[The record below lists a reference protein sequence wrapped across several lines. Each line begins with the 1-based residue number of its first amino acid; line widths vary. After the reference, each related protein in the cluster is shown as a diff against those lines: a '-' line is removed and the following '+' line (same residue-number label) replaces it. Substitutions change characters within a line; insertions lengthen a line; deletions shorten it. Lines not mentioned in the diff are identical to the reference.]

1 MLGWTG
7 WQDYQVADDHEL
19 ETPFTVLPDPLPAP
33 LEDLL
38 GVLGITAWLAVEIA
52 DPQPGRTVVVSTG
65 AGAVGSIAGQLAKER
80 GTRVIG
86 LAGGGRRNAVTSSR
100 SWDST
105 PASTDATRTGAT
117 GSTRPPPTASTRT
130 SKTSAG
136 GYWTMC

>member
-1 MLGWTG
+1 M
-7 WQDYQVADDHEL
+7 ADDHEL

-65 AGAVGSIAGQLAKER
+65 AGAVGSIAGQLVKER

-86 LAGGGRRNAVTSSR
+86 LAGGRRNAVTSSR

>member
-1 MLGWTG
+1 M
-7 WQDYQVADDHEL
+7 ADDPEL